1 LENEVL
7 ALKQMRDDM
16 SAKLVEHRM
25 SANHEKEIEL
35 LRTTYAK
42 YALERR
48 HKTGKTLLVLLVTA

>member
-42 YALERR
+42 HALERR
-48 HKTGKTLLVLLVTA
+48 HKT